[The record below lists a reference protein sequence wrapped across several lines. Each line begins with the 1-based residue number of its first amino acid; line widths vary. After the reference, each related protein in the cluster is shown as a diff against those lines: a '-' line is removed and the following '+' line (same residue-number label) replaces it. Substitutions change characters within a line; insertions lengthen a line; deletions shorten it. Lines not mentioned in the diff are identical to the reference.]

1 MNESRSVRLAAL
13 AVVSCVVG
21 VSTTG
26 APSSASGLPHCRSG
40 QLKLSGGLQGATQ
53 SLLGALTLANRTAH
67 ACALPV
73 APSRVSLVVGTQ
85 LLPALTM
92 RMRGGIVPPGVPT
105 RRLAAHGRV
114 SVGVQWRNWCN
125 APRGNVRLSVVLAIF
140 PSVTPRVGV
149 GVVRTPP
156 CLDHKF
162 SSRVAVS
169 RFIRT
174 AA

>member
-1 MNESRSVRLAAL
+1 MRMTGSAIRFL
-13 AVVSCVVG
+13 AVCCVLG
-21 VSTTG
+21 ASTMR
-26 APSSASGLPHCRSG
+26 AASSASGLPHCRSG
-40 QLKLSGGLQGATQ
+40 QLKLAGGLQGATQ
-53 SLLGALTLANRTAH
+53 SLLGTLTLANRTAH

-73 APSRVSLVVGTQ
+73 APRRVSLVVGTQ
-85 LLPALTM
+85 VLPALTV

-114 SVGVQWRNWCN
+114 RVGIQWRNWCG
-125 APRGNVRLSVVLAIF
+125 APRGNVRLSVVLTIY
-140 PSVTPRVGV
+140 PSVSRRAVVGL
-149 GVVRTPP
+149 VRTPV
-156 CLDHKF
+156 CLEHKL